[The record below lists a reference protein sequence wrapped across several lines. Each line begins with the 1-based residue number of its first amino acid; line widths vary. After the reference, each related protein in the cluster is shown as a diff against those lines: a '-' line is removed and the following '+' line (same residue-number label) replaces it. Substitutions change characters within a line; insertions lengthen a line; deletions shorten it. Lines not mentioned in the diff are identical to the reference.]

1 MNKEKSFAELEVES
15 LKKLLEQERALNESL
30 NRYIEALE
38 GKADFQNEIRR
49 ALLEKIKRLE
59 RLKGKI

>member
-15 LKKLLEQERALNESL
+15 LKKILEQERALNESL
-30 NRYIEALE
+30 SRYIEALE
-38 GKADFQNEIRR
+38 NRADFQNDIRA

-59 RLKGKI
+59 QKT